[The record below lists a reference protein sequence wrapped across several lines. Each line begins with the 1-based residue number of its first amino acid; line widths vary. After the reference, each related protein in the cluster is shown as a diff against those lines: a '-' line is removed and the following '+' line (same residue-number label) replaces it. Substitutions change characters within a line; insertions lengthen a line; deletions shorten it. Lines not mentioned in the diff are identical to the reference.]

1 MILLKRIRFM
11 CENIHFDA
19 YIQNNANFDGQ
30 EIIDKACDDM
40 IFISHVRPQTI
51 KKNYC
56 NKFDSSPKIAIF
68 DAFSFNLTAISIAKN
83 S

>member
-1 MILLKRIRFM
+1 M

-40 IFISHVRPQTI
+40 IFISHVRPQMI
-51 KKNYC
+51 KK
-56 NKFDSSPKIAIF
+56 ITVT
-68 DAFSFNLTAISIAKN
+68 NLIQVQK
-83 S
+83 